1 MNILQMNPHETKT
14 IPLIADPVFH
24 ATCPPCAN
32 RVLDA
37 YNINAIMLPIRV
49 GADELEEFVS
59 YIRKYMNCP
68 GFLLSTPLKQRIIPL
83 LDKVDP
89 LSAQFQEITA
99 VRINEDGTLEGKGFD
114 GIGVVGAIRE
124 KHDVTGMNVLMIG
137 AGAISGAIAA
147 EFGKYGAKKL
157 TILNR
162 TVEKA
167 EHVAKIVGE
176 MTDMEIA
183 FGPLDSAH
191 AAKAA
196 AECDCL
202 VQATSLGS
210 LASPTDYEDLSF
222 LEHLNPSACLLDVVN
237 NPPETKF
244 VKRAQE
250 LGFQPMMGFDMQ
262 AVETVAILS
271 YLFQREIGPE
281 YVEVCRQAICSHV
294 NYTRRY

>member
-1 MNILQMNPHETKT
+1 MNILQMNPHETKV

-32 RVLDA
+32 RVMDA
-37 YNINAIMLPIRV
+37 YDINAIMLPIRV
-49 GADELEEFVS
+49 QAGALKEFIT
-59 YIRKYMNCP
+59 YIKKYMNCP
-68 GFLLSTPLKQRIIPL
+68 GFLLSTPLKQEIIPL

-124 KHDVTGMNVLMIG
+124 KHDVAGMNVTMIG

-147 EFGKYGAKKL
+147 EFGKYGARKM

-167 EHVAKIVGE
+167 AHVAKIVGD
-176 MTDMEIA
+176 MTEMEITY
-183 FGPLDSAH
+183 GPLDAEH
-191 AAKAA
+191 AAAA
-196 AECDCL
+196 VAECDCL

-222 LEHLNPSACLLDVVN
+222 LEHLNKNACLLDVVN

-262 AVETVAILS
+262 AVETVAILEF
-271 YLFQREIGPE
+271 LFQREIGSE
-281 YVEVCRQAICSHV
+281 YIEVCRQAICSHV
-294 NYTRRY
+294 GYQRKY